1 MWTSQVKGAKGLVA
15 SFHTSSRAQDSTTHA
30 LSHRLHDAFTTS
42 HRSYTRLVLS
52 CLYFRMMMPTPTSA
66 WGQPMQPPAYNAV
79 QPRTTLQPTPASTS
93 MSPVT
98 SKPKKVEW
106 PPAVRDYVR
115 RAFDPESAIAGV
127 SSQEMQTKLKETIS
141 YYAERNMQDSI
152 DWTTYPLP
160 QELIQEERR
169 KAALMFPTSNG
180 FANGLSSLHLNG
192 VNAHTNPSLSTLKK
206 RKSQDSDELAQETQA
221 TLPPWRRTNLESR
234 MTFEAPNE
242 KRQKKNA
249 ASDTSSKLDQAEL
262 EKRRQRFNLEKAGN
276 NKTPP
281 WGASAKD
288 EDEMPTGPVVGT
300 NLALEKSYFRLTA
313 PPKAETVRPLHVLEK
328 TLAMLIKKWR
338 AEKNY
343 NYICNQFKSLR
354 QDLTVQHIKNAFT
367 VKVYETHARISLEK
381 GDTGEYNQC
390 QTQLKALYALNL
402 GGNPA
407 EFKAYRIL
415 YFVYTC
421 NKTDMNDMLAEL
433 TPADKSHPWI
443 KHALNVR
450 SALALSNYHKF
461 FRLYLE
467 AQNLGGYLMDLF
479 IERERL
485 AALANMSRAYI
496 SITLRFLT
504 DELAFDN
511 DEACREF
518 LKLHGA
524 QNIVEEKFDEKT
536 GRQYRVKIRE
546 AALQFEQLRAGAFS
560 KVDIKGQI

>member
-1 MWTSQVKGAKGLVA
+1 
-15 SFHTSSRAQDSTTHA
+15 
-30 LSHRLHDAFTTS
+30 
-42 HRSYTRLVLS
+42 
-52 CLYFRMMMPTPTSA
+52 MMMPTATSA

-79 QPRTTLQPTPASTS
+79 QPRTTLQPASV
-93 MSPVT
+93 SPNLST
-98 SKPKKVEW
+98 ATGKPKKVEW

-115 RAFDPESAIAGV
+115 RAFDPESAIVGV
-127 SSQEMQTKLKETIS
+127 SSLEMQTKLKETIS
-141 YYAERNMQDSI
+141 YYAERNMQESI

-169 KAALMFPTSNG
+169 KAALLSPTNG
-180 FANGLSSLHLNG
+180 FANGLSSLQLNG
-192 VNAHTNPSLSTLKK
+192 ANGQANLSFSTLKK
-206 RKSQDSDELAQETQA
+206 RKSQDSDDLLAQQNQA

-234 MTFEAPNE
+234 MTFSEVPNE

-249 ASDTSSKLDQAEL
+249 ASDASSKLEQAEL
-262 EKRRQRFNLEKAGN
+262 EKRRQRFNLGKAGN
-276 NKTPP
+276 TKTPP

-288 EDEMPTGPVVGT
+288 EDEMPSGPVVGT
-300 NLALEKSYFRLTA
+300 NMALEKSYFRLTA

-328 TLAMLIKKWR
+328 TLAMLTKKWK

-367 VKVYETHARISLEK
+367 VKVYEIHARISLEK

-390 QTQLKALYALNL
+390 QTQLKALYAQNL

-433 TPADKSHPWI
+433 TPADKTHEWI
-443 KHALNVR
+443 KHALDVR
-450 SALALSNYHKF
+450 SALALGNYHKF
-461 FRLYLE
+461 FRLYLQ
-467 AQNLGGYLMDLF
+467 AQNMGGYLMDMF

-496 SITLRFLT
+496 SISLRFLT
-504 DELAFDN
+504 DELGFDN
-511 DEACREF
+511 DDVCREF
-518 LKLHGA
+518 LELHGA
-524 QNIVEEKFDEKT
+524 QNIIEEKFDAKT
-536 GRQYRVKIRE
+536 GKQYRVKIRE
-546 AALQFEQLRAGAFS
+546 AAAQLEQLRAAAFS

>member
-1 MWTSQVKGAKGLVA
+1 
-15 SFHTSSRAQDSTTHA
+15 
-30 LSHRLHDAFTTS
+30 
-42 HRSYTRLVLS
+42 
-52 CLYFRMMMPTPTSA
+52 
-66 WGQPMQPPAYNAV
+66 MQPPAYNAV
-79 QPRTTLQPTPASTS
+79 QPRTTLQHANVAAPANASA
-93 MSPVT
+93 SPAAG
-98 SKPKKVEW
+98 KPKKVEW
-106 PPAVRDYVR
+106 PPAVREYVR
-115 RAFDPESAIAGV
+115 RAFDDKNITASTAD
-127 SSQEMQTKLKETIS
+127 MQRKLKETIS
-141 YYAERNMQDSI
+141 FYAERNMLDTI
-152 DWTTYPLP
+152 EWTTFPLP
-160 QELIQEERR
+160 GQLLAEER
-169 KAALMFPTSNG
+169 KNALVSPTHNG
-180 FANGLSSLHLNG
+180 FTNGLSSLHLQGPDFQAN
-192 VNAHTNPSLSTLKK
+192 TSPSILKK
-206 RKSQDSDELAQETQA
+206 RKSQDPDELAQQSQA
-221 TLPPWRRTNLESR
+221 PWQKTNLESR
-234 MTFEAPNE
+234 MTFANGPNE
-242 KRQKKNA
+242 KRQKKAA
-249 ASDTSSKLDQAEL
+249 ASDASSKLDQAEL
-262 EKRRQRFNLEKAGN
+262 EKRRQRFNIGKPGN
-276 NKTPP
+276 NKTKP
-281 WGASAKD
+281 WGASTKD

-300 NLALEKSYFRLTA
+300 NMALEKSYFRLTA

-328 TLAMLIKKWR
+328 TLAMLTKKWR

-390 QTQLKALYALNL
+390 QTQLKALYAQNL

-443 KHALNVR
+443 KHALDVR
-450 SALALSNYHKF
+450 SALALGNYHRF

-485 AALANMSRAYI
+485 AALANMSRAYVNI
-496 SITLRFLT
+496 ALRCLT

-511 DEACREF
+511 DEACCEF
-518 LKLHGA
+518 LEAHGA
-524 QNIVEEKFDEKT
+524 QNIIEKKPDEK
-536 GRQYRVKIRE
+536 GGHQFRVKLRE
-546 AALQFEQLRAGAFS
+546 AAAGFEQLRAAAFS

>member
-1 MWTSQVKGAKGLVA
+1 MGTA
-15 SFHTSSRAQDSTTHA
+15 S
-30 LSHRLHDAFTTS
+30 
-42 HRSYTRLVLS
+42 
-52 CLYFRMMMPTPTSA
+52 
-66 WGQPMQPPAYNAV
+66 
-79 QPRTTLQPTPASTS
+79 
-93 MSPVT
+93 

-115 RAFDPESAIAGV
+115 RAFAPESAIPDV
-127 SSQEMQTKLKETIS
+127 PSIEMQAKLRETIS
-141 YYAERNMQDSI
+141 YFAERNMQDAI

-169 KAALMFPTSNG
+169 KAALLMSPTNAFSNG
-180 FANGLSSLHLNG
+180 MHALHLNSANGLTN
-192 VNAHTNPSLSTLKK
+192 NALPTQLKK
-206 RKSQDSDELAQETQA
+206 RKSQDSDDLLAQQPQA

-234 MTFEAPNE
+234 MTFAQGPTE

-249 ASDTSSKLDQAEL
+249 LSGDAASKLEQMEL
-262 EKRRQRFNLEKAGN
+262 EKRRQRFNLGKAGN

-281 WGASAKD
+281 WGASHKD

-300 NLALEKSYFRLTA
+300 NMALEKSYFRLTA

-328 TLAMLIKKWR
+328 TLALLTKKWK

-367 VKVYETHARISLEK
+367 VKVYEIHARISLEK

-390 QTQLKALYALNL
+390 QTQLKALYAQNL

-407 EFKAYRIL
+407 EFTAYRIL

-433 TPADKSHPWI
+433 TPADKTHEWI
-443 KHALNVR
+443 KHALDVR
-450 SALALSNYHKF
+450 SALALGNYHKF
-461 FRLYLE
+461 FRLYLQ
-467 AQNLGGYLMDLF
+467 AQNMGGYLMDMF

-485 AALANMSRAYI
+485 TALANMS
-496 SITLRFLT
+496 
-504 DELAFDN
+504 
-511 DEACREF
+511 
-518 LKLHGA
+518 
-524 QNIVEEKFDEKT
+524 
-536 GRQYRVKIRE
+536 
-546 AALQFEQLRAGAFS
+546 
-560 KVDIKGQI
+560 KG

>member
-1 MWTSQVKGAKGLVA
+1 
-15 SFHTSSRAQDSTTHA
+15 
-30 LSHRLHDAFTTS
+30 
-42 HRSYTRLVLS
+42 
-52 CLYFRMMMPTPTSA
+52 MMPTTPA

-79 QPRTTLQPTPASTS
+79 QPRTTLQHANVAAPVQRPLSRQHAHQANKMPQANASASPAAG
-93 MSPVT
+93 
-98 SKPKKVEW
+98 KPKKVEW
-106 PPAVRDYVR
+106 PPAVREYVR
-115 RAFDPESAIAGV
+115 RAFDDKNITASTAD
-127 SSQEMQTKLKETIS
+127 MQRKLKETIS
-141 YYAERNMQDSI
+141 FYAERNMLDTI
-152 DWTTYPLP
+152 EWTTFPLP
-160 QELIQEERR
+160 GQLLAEER
-169 KAALMFPTSNG
+169 KNALVSPTHNG
-180 FANGLSSLHLNG
+180 FTNGLSSLHLQGPDFQAN
-192 VNAHTNPSLSTLKK
+192 TSPSILKK
-206 RKSQDSDELAQETQA
+206 RKSQDPDELAQQSQA
-221 TLPPWRRTNLESR
+221 PWQKTNLESR
-234 MTFEAPNE
+234 MTFANGPNE
-242 KRQKKNA
+242 KRQKKAA
-249 ASDTSSKLDQAEL
+249 ASDASSKLDQAEL
-262 EKRRQRFNLEKAGN
+262 EKRRQRFNIGKPGN
-276 NKTPP
+276 NKTKP
-281 WGASAKD
+281 WGASTKD

-300 NLALEKSYFRLTA
+300 NMALEKSYFRLTA

-328 TLAMLIKKWR
+328 TLAMLTKKWR

-390 QTQLKALYALNL
+390 QTQLKALYAQNL

-443 KHALNVR
+443 KHALDVR
-450 SALALSNYHKF
+450 SALALGNYHRF

-485 AALANMSRAYI
+485 AALANMSRAYVHAQQHTT
-496 SITLRFLT
+496 TLLTRTSYVNIALRCLT

-511 DEACREF
+511 DEACCEF
-518 LKLHGA
+518 LEAHGA
-524 QNIVEEKFDEKT
+524 QNIIEKKPDEK
-536 GRQYRVKIRE
+536 GGHQFRVKLRE
-546 AALQFEQLRAGAFS
+546 AAAGFEQLRAAAFS